1 MDQHR
6 ITTTELTAM
15 VWIGQCGTAMIV
27 LSLPLF
33 LLNQPIF
40 GAVVIL
46 FGSYFVYRADRQYNK
61 ILDKLKIK

>member
-1 MDQHR
+1 MDRHR
-6 ITTTELTAM
+6 ITTTELATM
-15 VWIGQCGTAMIV
+15 VWIGQCGTVMIV